1 LKSTLF
7 KRTISITLINKKT
20 QKMKFQLKTILALV
34 AITFTFSSCSN
45 DDDPV
50 ETITGEGS
58 IGLEFDNVFGS
69 ANLILNSQ
77 VNTTS
82 QGENLKIS
90 DVKYIVSNIV
100 LTKEDGSTYTI
111 PKSESYF
118 IVDESDATSQMI
130 ELDNIPAGNYTKVK
144 FGIGVDQ
151 AQFNLGAA
159 GQGNFLTLA
168 QAEGMMWSW
177 SAGYKFVAFEGMF
190 TSAAVTTDTMFMV
203 HTGQTG
209 TDYNYTE
216 ITLNLPEQAT
226 VRTTITPDVH
236 IFADVAKIIDGTN
249 KIKLTDNNMGGMG
262 AMIMGGANL
271 PLITSNLSGMFTVN
285 HVHND

>member
-1 LKSTLF
+1 
-7 KRTISITLINKKT
+7 
-20 QKMKFQLKTILALV
+20 MKFQFKTIIAAL
-34 AITFTFSSCSN
+34 AITFAFASCSN
-45 DDDPV
+45 DDDDTTN
-50 ETITGEGS
+50 TITGEGS

-69 ANLILNSQ
+69 ANLILDTQ

-82 QGENLKIS
+82 QGEILKIS
-90 DVKYIVSNIV
+90 DAKYIVSNIV
-100 LTKEDGSTYTI
+100 LTKADGSTYTV

-118 IVDESDATSQMI
+118 IVDESDEASQMI
-130 ELDNIPAGNYTKVK
+130 ELTNIPAGNYTKVK

-151 AQFNLGAA
+151 EQFNLGAT
-159 GQGNFLTLA
+159 GQGDFLTLA
-168 QAEGMMWSW
+168 QSKGMMWSW
-177 SAGYKFVAFEGMF
+177 SAGYKFVKFEGMF
-190 TSAAVTTDTMFMV
+190 TSATVATDTEFMV

-236 IFADVAKIIDGTN
+236 IFADVAKIIDGAN
-249 KIKLTDNNMGGMG
+249 KVKLTDNNMGGMG

-271 PLITSNLSGMFTVN
+271 PLITANLSGMFTVN

>member
-1 LKSTLF
+1 
-7 KRTISITLINKKT
+7 
-20 QKMKFQLKTILALV
+20 MKFQFKTIIAAL
-34 AITFTFSSCSN
+34 AITFAFTSCSN
-45 DDDPV
+45 DDDDATN
-50 ETITGEGS
+50 TITGEGA

-69 ANLILNSQ
+69 ANLILNTQ
-77 VNTTS
+77 INTTS
-82 QGENLKIS
+82 QGENLKVS

-100 LTKEDGSTYTI
+100 LTKEDGSTYTV

-118 IVDESDATSQMI
+118 IVDESDEASQTI
-130 ELDNIPAGNYTKVK
+130 ELSNVPAGNYTKVK

-151 AQFNLGAA
+151 EQFNLGAD
-159 GQGNFLTLA
+159 GQGDFLTLA
-168 QAEGMMWSW
+168 DSKGMMWSW
-177 SAGYKFVAFEGMF
+177 SAGYKFVKFEGLF
-190 TSAAVTTDTMFMV
+190 TSASVATDTEFMV

-249 KIKLTDNNMGGMG
+249 KINLSDNNMGGMG

-271 PLITSNLSGMFTVN
+271 PLITANLSGMFTVN

>member
-1 LKSTLF
+1 
-7 KRTISITLINKKT
+7 
-20 QKMKFQLKTILALV
+20 MKFQFKTIIAAL
-34 AITFTFSSCSN
+34 AITFAFTSCSN
-45 DDDPV
+45 DDDDATN
-50 ETITGEGS
+50 TITGEGA

-69 ANLILNSQ
+69 ANLILNTQ
-77 VNTTS
+77 INTTS
-82 QGENLKIS
+82 QGENLKVS

-100 LTKEDGSTYTI
+100 LTKEDGSTYTV

-118 IVDESDATSQMI
+118 IVDESDEASQTI
-130 ELDNIPAGNYTKVK
+130 ELSNVPAGNYTKVK

-151 AQFNLGAA
+151 EQFNLGAD
-159 GQGNFLTLA
+159 GQGDFLTLA
-168 QAEGMMWSW
+168 DSKGMMWSW
-177 SAGYKFVAFEGMF
+177 SAGYKFVKFEGLF
-190 TSAAVTTDTMFMV
+190 TSASVATDTEFMV

-236 IFADVAKIIDGTN
+236 IFANVAKIIDGTN
-249 KIKLTDNNMGGMG
+249 KINLSDNNMGGMG

-271 PLITSNLSGMFTVN
+271 PLITANLSGMFTVN